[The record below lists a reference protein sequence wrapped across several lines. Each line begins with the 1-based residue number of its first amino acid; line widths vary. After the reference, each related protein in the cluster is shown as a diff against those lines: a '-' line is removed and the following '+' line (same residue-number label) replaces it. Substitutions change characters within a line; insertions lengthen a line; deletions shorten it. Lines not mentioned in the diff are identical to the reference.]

1 MIVEE
6 DHRIMNFRRGI
17 CLSLIGAGLL
27 VSGYMLART
36 FMLLADTYPE
46 GWDVCSVAFG
56 ASCDSTLLGL
66 DSWWLGI
73 PLAGWGIV
81 FYLTLAS
88 LLILTWSLGT
98 GFEEATQG
106 AVVLSLVG
114 ACMSLV
120 LAVMM
125 FAKQVPF
132 CPLCLF
138 IHVVNLAL
146 VPALI
151 ALSERSVFQLAQSL
165 IAGVRYVVGGKTD
178 NPREAVWKVVG
189 FVTAGL
195 VAVTS
200 YQWVYVEST
209 LRKTASNKPASPTHV
224 IAEFTRTPTVE
235 IPVTPNDPLFGA
247 SDAPV
252 QLVVFSSFQC
262 PAFQLFARELPNL
275 AERFPGRV
283 AIRFIHF
290 PLSTDCNSRMK
301 VNKQP
306 NACEAACAG
315 EAAHLQQQFW
325 PFHDKLFST
334 DLMADEDAIRNISE
348 ELGLDINQFES
359 DRQNVAVRD
368 KVKAD
373 IQLGIDLNID
383 ATPAVYLN
391 NRRVRNFTPRAL
403 DILVRYV
410 LIEQDYNNS
419 NEN

>member
-1 MIVEE
+1 MIL
-6 DHRIMNFRRGI
+6 RRGI

-36 FMLLADTYPE
+36 FVLLADRYSE

-56 ASCDSTLLGL
+56 ISCDSTLLGS

-81 FYLTLAS
+81 YYLTLAS
-88 LLILTWSLGT
+88 LLILTWALGT
-98 GFEEATQG
+98 GFEEATLG
-106 AVVLSLVG
+106 AIVLSLVG

-120 LAVMM
+120 LSVMV
-125 FAKQVPF
+125 FTTQSPF

-138 IHVVNLAL
+138 IHVVNLTL
-146 VPALI
+146 VPALF
-151 ALSERSVFQLAQSL
+151 ALSERSVSQLTKSL
-165 IAGVRYVVGGKTD
+165 IAGVRYVIGGKTD

-209 LRKTASNKPASPTHV
+209 LRKTVSKRPASPTHV

-235 IPVTPNDPLFGA
+235 IPFNPNDPWFGA
-247 SDAPV
+247 SDAPL

-262 PAFQLFARELPNL
+262 PACQLFARELPNL
-275 AERFPGRV
+275 AKRFPGRV

-301 VNKQP
+301 INKQP
-306 NACEAACAG
+306 RACEAAYAG

-325 PFHDKLFST
+325 PFHDKLFLT
-334 DLMADEDAIRNISE
+334 NLMADEDAIRKISE
-348 ELGLDINQFES
+348 ELGLDIAQFES
-359 DRQNVAVRD
+359 DRQNVAVRE

-373 IQLGIDLNID
+373 IQLGIDLKID
-383 ATPAVYLN
+383 ATPAVFLN

-403 DILVRYV
+403 DILIRYV
-410 LIEQDYNNS
+410 LSEQVYNIS